1 MSDIARILNESR
13 TIAVVG
19 LSPKPHRAS
28 FQVADF
34 LQARGYRVVP
44 VNPSCAGQQI
54 LGERCHATLAE
65 AAAAVAPARIDIV
78 DCFRRAEAIVPI
90 AREAVA
96 IGAACLWL
104 QLDIVNEEAAA
115 LARAA
120 GLAVVMD
127 RCPKIELAML
137 PR

>member
-1 MSDIARILNESR
+1 MSDIARILKESR
-13 TIAVVG
+13 IVAVVG

-28 FQVADF
+28 FQVADY
-34 LQARGYRVVP
+34 LQVRGYRVLP
-44 VNPSCAGQQI
+44 VNPSCAGQEI

-65 AAAAVAPARIDIV
+65 AAAAVVPARIDIV
-78 DCFRRAEAIVPI
+78 DCFRRSEEIVPI
-90 AREAVA
+90 AQEAIA
-96 IGAACLWL
+96 IQARCLWT
-104 QLDIVNEEAAA
+104 QLDIVNQEAAA

-120 GLAVVMD
+120 GMDVVMD

>member
-1 MSDIARILNESR
+1 MSDIARILKESR

-34 LQARGYRVVP
+34 LQARGYRVIP

-54 LGERCHATLAE
+54 LGEPCYATLAE

-78 DCFRRAEAIVPI
+78 DCFRRAEEIVPI
-90 AREAVA
+90 ARDAVA
-96 IGAACLWL
+96 VGAGCLWL

-120 GLAVVMD
+120 GLEVVMD